1 MMISM
6 KTKYA
11 LKALAALAETR
22 DRGALQIAEL
32 ASSENIPKK
41 FLEAILLTLR
51 NQGVLASRKGPG
63 GGYSLAVAPATLTI
77 GRIVRAFEGDL
88 APVPCLGDATPS
100 KCAECSDLG
109 TCGIRLVMA
118 DVKNAVCSVLDRT
131 TLADMIER
139 SELERKRSLK
149 LLDYAI

>member
-11 LKALAALAETR
+11 LKALTALAESR

-32 ASSENIPKK
+32 AASENIPKK
-41 FLEAILLTLR
+41 FLEAILLAMR
-51 NQGVLASRKGPG
+51 NQGILASRKGPG
-63 GGYSLAVAPATLTI
+63 GGYTLAVAPAALTI

-88 APVPCLGDATPS
+88 APVPCLGDTAPS
-100 KCAECSDLG
+100 RCAECADMQS
-109 TCGIRLVMA
+109 CGVRLVMA

-131 TLADMIER
+131 TLAAMIER
-139 SELERKRSLK
+139 SDIERQKSLK
-149 LLDYAI
+149 LSDYAI

>member
-11 LKALAALAETR
+11 LKALAALAESR

-51 NQGVLASRKGPG
+51 NHGVLSSKKGPG
-63 GGYSLAVAPATLTI
+63 GGYSLAVAPSSLTI
-77 GRIVRAFEGDL
+77 GKVVRAFEGDL
-88 APVPCLGDATPS
+88 APVQCLGDSSPA
-100 KCAECSDLG
+100 KCAECADMQ

-118 DVKNAVCSVLDRT
+118 EVKSAVCSVLDRT
-131 TLADMIER
+131 SLADMIER
-139 SELERKRSLK
+139 SETERQKSLK